1 MNDHSVKEELKH
13 VAEEAKH
20 LAQAVDGKAT
30 QFERSI
36 GLISNFSLGFTYL
49 SPLTAVYS
57 LFALAITL
65 AGPPAFWWVVIA
77 ACGQLLVAVVFGETA
92 SQYPITGGLYP
103 WARRLWGRKYAWM
116 AAWVYLW
123 ALVVT
128 VTSVAEYSATFVASL
143 LGYEANAING
153 LITSV
158 ILLILCLVVNMSGTK
173 NLARVARVGFWC
185 EIVSV
190 IALGIY
196 LLIFHRAQPFSV
208 IFDTMGV
215 VASNGSY
222 ITAFMAASLI
232 GLFMFFGFEAC
243 GNVAEEV
250 KNPSRQIPVAMILSI
265 VFGAVSA
272 LVSILGYL
280 LASPN
285 LAAIVSGQVADPIPA
300 ILNDA
305 LGPMGGKI
313 FVLIAII
320 AMVTCI
326 LSLQAA
332 LSRLIFSF
340 ARDEMLPK
348 SAWMSK
354 LSKNGVPDHA
364 MVISCLLPLLI
375 CVWVYFQPDNLARIT
390 AFAVIG
396 IYISFQMV
404 VFAALR
410 QRLQGWKPAG
420 EWTVGRWGMPI
431 NILALVYGVSA
442 IYLLAQPAES
452 ESFFDQWIVLIGL
465 TVVIG
470 SGLLYMLIAKPY
482 GKSNAPE
489 NDAIAH
495 AAAMRAQRQGK

>member
-1 MNDHSVKEELKH
+1 MEQTSGKKSEAIHS
-13 VAEEAKH
+13 
-20 LAQAVDGKAT
+20 DTT
-30 QFERSI
+30 QQFNRSI

-57 LFALAITL
+57 LFALAVTL
-65 AGPPAFWWVVIA
+65 AGPPAIWWIPIV
-77 ACGQLLVAVVFGETA
+77 ACGQLLVALVFGEVA

-103 WARRLWGRKYAWM
+103 WARRLWGKKYAWI
-116 AAWVYLW
+116 AAWIYLW

-128 VTSVAEYSATFVASL
+128 ITSVAEYTATFVGSL
-143 LGYEANAING
+143 FGFEISPGNM

-158 ILLILCLVVNMSGTK
+158 VLLLMMMAINMSGTK
-173 NLARVARVGFWC
+173 NLARVARIGFWC

-208 IFDTMGV
+208 VFDSMGV
-215 VASNGSY
+215 IAKDGSY
-222 ITAFMAASLI
+222 QPAFMAAALI

-250 KNPSRQIPVAMILSI
+250 KNPSRKIPVAMILSI
-265 VFGAVSA
+265 VFGAISA
-272 LVSILGYL
+272 IISILGYL

-285 LAAIVSGQVADPIPA
+285 LMNIVNGKIADPIPA
-300 ILNDA
+300 ILNEA
-305 LGPMGGKI
+305 LGETGATVFI
-313 FVLIAII
+313 II
-320 AMVTCI
+320 AVIAMLSCI

-340 ARDEMLPK
+340 SRDQMLPG

-354 LSKNGVPDHA
+354 LSKNSVPDNA
-364 MVISCLLPLLI
+364 MIVSCLLPVLI

-404 VFAALR
+404 VLAALR
-410 QRLQGWKPAG
+410 QRLKGWKPAG
-420 EWTVGRWGMPI
+420 EWSVGGWGMLV
-431 NILALVYGVSA
+431 NVLALAYGLCG
-442 IYLLAQPAES
+442 IWLLAQPAES
-452 ESFFDQWIVLIGL
+452 SDFIDRWTVLVGL
-465 TVVIG
+465 SVVVI
-470 SGLLYMLIAKPY
+470 SGLVYMALARPF
-482 GKSNAPE
+482 GRSNAPE
-489 NDAIAH
+489 NDAIEH
-495 AAAMRAQRQGK
+495 AKRLNAGQSL

>member
-1 MNDHSVKEELKH
+1 MEQTSGKKSEAIHS
-13 VAEEAKH
+13 
-20 LAQAVDGKAT
+20 DTT
-30 QFERSI
+30 QQFNRSI

-57 LFALAITL
+57 LFALAVTL
-65 AGPPAFWWVVIA
+65 AGPPAIWWIPIV
-77 ACGQLLVAVVFGETA
+77 ACGQLLVALVFGEVA

-103 WARRLWGRKYAWM
+103 WARRLWGKKYAWI
-116 AAWVYLW
+116 AAWIYLW

-128 VTSVAEYSATFVASL
+128 ITSVAEYTATFVGSL
-143 LGYEANAING
+143 FGFEISPGNM

-158 ILLILCLVVNMSGTK
+158 VLLLMMMAINMSGTK
-173 NLARVARVGFWC
+173 NLARVARIGFWC

-208 IFDTMGV
+208 VFDSMGV
-215 VASNGSY
+215 IAKDGSY
-222 ITAFMAASLI
+222 QPAFMAAALI

-250 KNPSRQIPVAMILSI
+250 ENPSRKIPVAMILSI
-265 VFGAVSA
+265 VFGAISA
-272 LVSILGYL
+272 LISILGYL

-285 LAAIVSGQVADPIPA
+285 LMNIVNGKIADPIPA
-300 ILNDA
+300 ILNEA
-305 LGPMGGKI
+305 LGETGATVFI
-313 FVLIAII
+313 II
-320 AMVTCI
+320 AVIAMLSCI

-340 ARDEMLPK
+340 SRDQMLPG

-354 LSKNGVPDHA
+354 LSKNSVPDNA
-364 MVISCLLPLLI
+364 MIVSCLLPVLI

-404 VFAALR
+404 VLAALR
-410 QRLQGWKPAG
+410 QRLKGWKPAG
-420 EWTVGRWGMPI
+420 EWSVGGWGMLV
-431 NILALVYGVSA
+431 NVLALAYGLCG
-442 IYLLAQPAES
+442 IWLLAQPAES
-452 ESFFDQWIVLIGL
+452 SDFIDRWTVLVGL
-465 TVVIG
+465 SVVVI
-470 SGLLYMLIAKPY
+470 SGLVYMALARPF
-482 GKSNAPE
+482 GRSNAPE
-489 NDAIAH
+489 NDAIEH
-495 AAAMRAQRQGK
+495 AKRLNAGQSL

>member
-1 MNDHSVKEELKH
+1 MEQTSGKKSEAIHS
-13 VAEEAKH
+13 
-20 LAQAVDGKAT
+20 DTT
-30 QFERSI
+30 QQFNRSI

-57 LFALAITL
+57 LFALAVTL
-65 AGPPAFWWVVIA
+65 AGPPAIWWIPIV
-77 ACGQLLVAVVFGETA
+77 ACGQLLVALVFGEVA

-103 WARRLWGRKYAWM
+103 WARRLWGKKYAWI
-116 AAWVYLW
+116 AAWIYLW

-128 VTSVAEYSATFVASL
+128 ITSVAEYTATFVGSL
-143 LGYEANAING
+143 FGFEISPGNM

-158 ILLILCLVVNMSGTK
+158 VLLLMMMAINMSGTK
-173 NLARVARVGFWC
+173 NLARVARIGFWC

-208 IFDTMGV
+208 VFDSMGV
-215 VASNGSY
+215 IAKDGSY
-222 ITAFMAASLI
+222 QPAFMAAALI

-250 KNPSRQIPVAMILSI
+250 KNPSRKIPVAMILSI
-265 VFGAVSA
+265 VFGAISA
-272 LVSILGYL
+272 LISILGYL

-285 LAAIVSGQVADPIPA
+285 LMNIVNGKIADPIPA
-300 ILNDA
+300 ILNEA
-305 LGPMGGKI
+305 LGETGATVFI
-313 FVLIAII
+313 II
-320 AMVTCI
+320 AVIAMLSCI

-340 ARDEMLPK
+340 SRDQMLPG

-354 LSKNGVPDHA
+354 LSKNSVPDNA
-364 MVISCLLPLLI
+364 MIVSCLLPVLI

-404 VFAALR
+404 VLAALR
-410 QRLQGWKPAG
+410 QRLKGWKPAG
-420 EWTVGRWGMPI
+420 EWSVGGWGMLV
-431 NILALVYGVSA
+431 NVLALAYGLCG
-442 IYLLAQPAES
+442 IWLLAQPAES
-452 ESFFDQWIVLIGL
+452 SDFIDRWTVLVGL
-465 TVVIG
+465 SVVVI
-470 SGLLYMLIAKPY
+470 SGLVYMALARPF
-482 GKSNAPE
+482 GRSNAPE
-489 NDAIAH
+489 NDAIEH
-495 AAAMRAQRQGK
+495 AKRLNAGQSL